1 MKKMFEKLSI
11 VCIIAFSQSHKSLEM
26 IKRNNKTFKTMLNKM
41 KLSNENFVDILKKVA
56 FACNERY
63 VKHLNYTSN
72 EILHDIE
79 FFNSAIVRSIK
90 TLLLSDKI
98 ILFSVEEMLSLV

>member
-1 MKKMFEKLSI
+1 MFEELSI
-11 VCIIAFSQSHKSLEM
+11 VCIIAFNQSHKSLEM
-26 IKRNNKTFKTMLNKM
+26 IKRSNRTLKTMLNKI
-41 KLSNENFVDILKKVA
+41 KLSNKNLVDILKRVA
-56 FACNERY
+56 FACNERH

-79 FFNSAIVRSIK
+79 FSSSTIIRSIK

-98 ILFSVEEMLSLV
+98 ILFSVEKMLSLV